1 MFLNIDFIMIH
12 NRPGYFVTYSSEEE
26 RTCQVLQGIGEEA
39 LGLVRR
45 QRELEENMGKPPNV
59 VLVGKVR
66 QCRL

>member
-1 MFLNIDFIMIH
+1 MLLN
-12 NRPGYFVTYSSEEE
+12 SSEEE

-45 QRELEENMGKPPNV
+45 QRELEENMGKPRNV